1 MQVVNIQQYSDF
13 ASQKMVKHNLF
24 TSERMF
30 CDVYC
35 LEPAQ
40 FQRIHSHAGT
50 DKIYYVIEGTPT
62 VEVDG
67 ERQEL
72 GAGHAVWAPAGLDH
86 GVMNNSPARARLL
99 VFMAPHP

>member
-40 FQRIHSHAGT
+40 FQPSSSVSIHTQA
-50 DKIYYVIEGTPT
+50 PT
-62 VEVDG
+62 RSTTSLKAPQRLRLTANG
-67 ERQEL
+67 KS
-72 GAGHAVWAPAGLDH
+72 WAPDKQFGRQ
-86 GVMNNSPARARLL
+86 RAQTT
-99 VFMAPHP
+99 VS